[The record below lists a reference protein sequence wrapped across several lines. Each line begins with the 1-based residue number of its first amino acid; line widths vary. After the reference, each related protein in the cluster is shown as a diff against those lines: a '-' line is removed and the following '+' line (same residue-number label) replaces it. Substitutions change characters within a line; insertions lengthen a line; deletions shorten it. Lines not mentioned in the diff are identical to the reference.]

1 MKYTIYSILFILS
14 IIFLVGTVGALAFG
28 TISEIQCILRGII
41 GTALAFFFRYMTDV
55 EVKRENRRN
64 GVDHGKKKEI

>member
-14 IIFLVGTVGALAFG
+14 IIFLVGTGGALACG
-28 TISEIQCILRGII
+28 TISGTQGVIREII

-64 GVDHGKKKEI
+64 EVDHGEKKEI